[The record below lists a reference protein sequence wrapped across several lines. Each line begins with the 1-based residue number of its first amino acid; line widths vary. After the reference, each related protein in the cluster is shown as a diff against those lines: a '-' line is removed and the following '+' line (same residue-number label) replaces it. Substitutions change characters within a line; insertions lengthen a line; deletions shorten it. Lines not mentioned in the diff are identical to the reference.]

1 MSDEGHLIA
10 GRYRLVEKI
19 GRGGMGTVWRAEDEL
34 LGRQVAVKQ
43 LYVSPHLAE
52 DELTTL
58 HERTRREARSAA
70 RITHPNVVVVHDVV
84 DHYGLPCIVMEYVP
98 STTLADLLKNG
109 QRVAPDEAARIG
121 RGMIAAL
128 RAAHAAGVLHRDV
141 KPGNVLLGPE
151 GRVVLTDFGIAMA
164 TGTSTLT
171 KTGEVVGSI
180 DYIAPERVRG
190 RKPGPASDLW
200 ALGATLY
207 QAVEGRP
214 PFRKATAIE
223 TGYAIAVDPLDPPKQ
238 AGALGPLIERLLAK
252 EPELRPSAEET
263 ERSLRLPA
271 AEAETTSLSTPPL
284 DATMNLSTRREPGAA
299 TGGTTSTTSS
309 ASPNPP
315 TTSTPYSHTSHTP
328 STPHTP
334 GGPNAPHTPSTPHP
348 SDPRLPHHP
357 PGTGNTQGTGNTPGT
372 GSTAGTANIP
382 GQQHTPPTS
391 TPFTASTP
399 SMTTQTPVSPP
410 TPAPAPARKSRKA
423 VRTAV
428 AASLAVVTVAG
439 GVYLF
444 GFDHDNGQKN
454 GGGQSA
460 TDKPSVPANK
470 PYKPPSGYHIVTE
483 KKFGFSLPIPDGWS
497 RQEQSDPDGNT
508 VDRTQEVRYLAPNG
522 LVGLRIN
529 VLDFASG
536 DQVQHFEDL
545 EVGFKDKKEY
555 PIYERLRLQETKY
568 QGLPAAIWE
577 FKFRGEVRMYR
588 AIDLGFGKEGEKEYA
603 IYLSGP
609 DADWGTYRPIFDEVQ
624 DGFRILS

>member
-223 TGYAIAVDPLDPPKQ
+223 TGYAIAVDPLDPPTQ
-238 AGALGPLIERLLAK
+238 AGVLGPLIERLLAK

-263 ERSLRLPA
+263 ERALRLPA
-271 AEAETTSLSTPPL
+271 AEAETTSLSPPPL

-299 TGGTTSTTSS
+299 TGGTTSTTFN

-315 TTSTPYSHTSHTP
+315 TTSTPYSHTAHTPSTSHAPSAPNAQHTP
-328 STPHTP
+328 STPY
-334 GGPNAPHTPSTPHP
+334 P

-357 PGTGNTQGTGNTPGT
+357 PGTVNTPGT
-372 GSTAGTANIP
+372 GNIP

-410 TPAPAPARKSRKA
+410 TPAPARKSRKA

-444 GFDHDNGQKN
+444 GFDHDNGQKKD
-454 GGGQSA
+454 GGQSSA
-460 TDKPSVPANK
+460 TDTPSSAANK
-470 PYKPPSGYHIVTE
+470 PYTPPSGYHIVTE
-483 KKFGFSLPIPDGWS
+483 KKFGFSLPIPDGWT

-545 EVGFKDKKEY
+545 EVGFKDKKVY

-609 DADWGTYRPIFDEVQ
+609 DADWGTYRPIFDEVR
-624 DGFRILS
+624 DGFRILG

>member
-84 DHYGLPCIVMEYVP
+84 DHHGLPCIVMEYVP
-98 STTLADLLKNG
+98 STTLADLLKDG
-109 QRVAPDEAARIG
+109 GRVSPDEAARIG

-223 TGYAIAVDPLDPPKQ
+223 TGYAIAVDPLDPPKR
-238 AGALGPLIERLLAK
+238 AGALTSLIESLLAK
-252 EPELRPSAEET
+252 EPELRPTAEET
-263 ERSLRLPA
+263 ERGLRLPA
-271 AEAETTSLSTPPL
+271 SEPETTSLQTSPLDTTTKNPPI
-284 DATMNLSTRREPGAA
+284 DATMNLSTRREPGTGTDRTTGPDAHSAPNAA
-299 TGGTTSTTSS
+299 
-309 ASPNPP
+309 
-315 TTSTPYSHTSHTP
+315 TTSTPYHHTTHTPSTPHNATPAPHNPLNASHTP
-328 STPHTP
+328 STPH
-334 GGPNAPHTPSTPHP
+334 A
-348 SDPRLPHHP
+348 SDPRMPSHP
-357 PGTGNTQGTGNTPGT
+357 PGTGNTPG
-372 GSTAGTANIP
+372 G
-382 GQQHTPPTS
+382 QHTPPTA

-399 SMTTQTPVSPP
+399 SMTAPQTPVPP
-410 TPAPAPARKSRKA
+410 PGPAPARKSRKA
-423 VRTAV
+423 VWTA
-428 AASLAVVTVAG
+428 AATSLAVVAVAG
-439 GVYLF
+439 GVYVF
-444 GFDHDNGQKN
+444 GLDHDNGGGN
-454 GGGQSA
+454 GGGSSA
-460 TDKPSVPANK
+460 TGNPSASPAK
-470 PYKPPSGYHIVTE
+470 PYTPPSGYHIVKE

-497 RQEQSDPDGNT
+497 RQEQNDPDGNT
-508 VDRTQEVRYLAPNG
+508 VDRTQEVRYLDPNG
-522 LVGLRIN
+522 LAGFRIN

-536 DQVQHFEDL
+536 NQVQHFEDL
-545 EVGFKDKKEY
+545 EVAFKDKREY

-568 QGLPAAIWE
+568 QGMPAAIWE
-577 FKFRGEVRMYR
+577 FKFRGEVRMFR
-588 AIDLGFGKEGEKEYA
+588 AIDLGFGNEGDKEYA
-603 IYLSGP
+603 IYLSAP
-609 DADWGTYRPIFDEVQ
+609 DADWSTYRPIFDEVR
-624 DGFRILS
+624 DGFRIIK

>member
-1 MSDEGHLIA
+1 MSDQGHLIA
-10 GRYRLVEKI
+10 GRYRLAEKI

-43 LYVSPHLAE
+43 LHVSPHLAE

-70 RITHPNVVVVHDVV
+70 RINHPNVVVVHDVV
-84 DHYGLPCIVMEYVP
+84 DHAGLPCIVMEYVP
-98 STTLADLLKNG
+98 STTLADLLRDG
-109 QRVAPDEAARIG
+109 GSISPDEAARIG

-214 PFRKATAIE
+214 PFRRATAIE

-238 AGALGPLIERLLAK
+238 AGALAPLIESLLAK

-263 ERSLRLPA
+263 ERALRLPA
-271 AEAETTSLSTPPL
+271 SEAETTSLRTPSL
-284 DATMNLSTRREPGAA
+284 DATMNLTTRRESGTGTGRA
-299 TGGTTSTTSS
+299 TGANAPTASARHPQTTHTPNTPHTSQNPS
-309 ASPNPP
+309 NSGHTPHNPP
-315 TTSTPYSHTSHTP
+315 NTPHNRSNTPHTP

-334 GGPNAPHTPSTPHP
+334 
-348 SDPRLPHHP
+348 DPRIPHQAP
-357 PGTGNTQGTGNTPGT
+357 DTGNTS
-372 GSTAGTANIP
+372 GS
-382 GQQHTPPTS
+382 QHTPPTA
-391 TPFTASTP
+391 TPLTAPTP
-399 SMTTQTPVSPP
+399 ATTTQTPVSPP
-410 TPAPAPARKSRKA
+410 APAPAPGPRTSRKKA
-423 VRTAV
+423 LWTAA

-444 GFDHDNGQKN
+444 GIDHDNGQKN
-454 GGGQSA
+454 GAGQSSA
-460 TDKPSVPANK
+460 SGRPSASPAK
-470 PYKPPSGYHIVTE
+470 PYTPPSGYHIVTE

-497 RQEQSDPDGNT
+497 RQEKSDPDGNT
-508 VDRTQEVRYLAPNG
+508 VDRTQEVRYLDPTRMA
-522 LVGLRIN
+522 GLRIN
-529 VLDFASG
+529 VLDFASA
-536 DQVQHFEDL
+536 DQVQHFE
-545 EVGFKDKKEY
+545 EVEEAFKKAY
-555 PIYERLRLQETKY
+555 PVYQRLRLQETKY
-568 QGLPAAIWE
+568 QGMPAAVWE
-577 FKFRGEVRMYR
+577 CKFRGEVRMFR
-588 AIDLGFGKEGEKEYA
+588 AIDLGFGNEGDKEYA
-603 IYLSGP
+603 IYLSAP
-609 DADWGTYRPIFDEVQ
+609 DADWDTYRPIFDEVQ
-624 DGFRILS
+624 DGFRIIS

>member
-109 QRVAPDEAARIG
+109 ARVAPDEAARIG

-223 TGYAIAVDPLDPPKQ
+223 TGYAIAVDPLDPPQQ

-263 ERSLRLPA
+263 ERALRLPA
-271 AEAETTSLSTPPL
+271 AEAETTSLSPPPL

-299 TGGTTSTTSS
+299 TGGTTSTTSN

-315 TTSTPYSHTSHTP
+315 TTSTPYSHTAHTP

-334 GGPNAPHTPSTPHP
+334 SAPNAQHTPSTPHP

-357 PGTGNTQGTGNTPGT
+357 PGTGNTPRTGNTPGT
-372 GSTAGTANIP
+372 GNIP

-399 SMTTQTPVSPP
+399 SMTTQTPASP
-410 TPAPAPARKSRKA
+410 PAPAPVRKSRKA

-454 GGGQSA
+454 GGGQSSA
-460 TDKPSVPANK
+460 TDKPSAPANK
-470 PYKPPSGYHIVTE
+470 PYTPPSGYHIVTE

-545 EVGFKDKKEY
+545 EVGFKDKKAY

-609 DADWGTYRPIFDEVQ
+609 DADWGTYRPIFDEVRN
-624 DGFRILS
+624 GFRILS

>member
-19 GRGGMGTVWRAEDEL
+19 GRGGMGEVWRAEDEL

-43 LYVSPHLAE
+43 LYVSPHLAD

-84 DHYGLPCIVMEYVP
+84 DHHGLPCIVMEYVP
-98 STTLADLLKNG
+98 STTLADLLKDG
-109 QRVAPDEAARIG
+109 GRVSPDEAARIG

-223 TGYAIAVDPLDPPKQ
+223 TGYAIAVDPLDPPKR
-238 AGALGPLIERLLAK
+238 AGALTPLIESLLAK
-252 EPELRPSAEET
+252 EPELRPTAEET
-263 ERSLRLPA
+263 ERALRLPA
-271 AEAETTSLSTPPL
+271 SEPETTSLQTPPLDTTTKNPPL
-284 DATMNLSTRREPGAA
+284 DATMNLSRRREPGTGTDRA
-299 TGGTTSTTSS
+299 TGTD
-309 ASPNPP
+309 AHAAPNAP
-315 TTSTPYSHTSHTP
+315 TTPTPYQHTTHTPSTPHNATSAPHNPLSTSHTP
-328 STPHTP
+328 STPH
-334 GGPNAPHTPSTPHP
+334 A
-348 SDPRLPHHP
+348 SDPRLPSHP
-357 PGTGNTQGTGNTPGT
+357 PGTGNTPG
-372 GSTAGTANIP
+372 S
-382 GQQHTPPTS
+382 QHTPPTA

-399 SMTTQTPVSPP
+399 SMTTQTPMPP
-410 TPAPAPARKSRKA
+410 SAPAPARKSRKA
-423 VRTAV
+423 VWTA
-428 AASLAVVTVAG
+428 AATSLAVVAVAG
-439 GVYLF
+439 GIYVF
-444 GFDHDNGQKN
+444 GLDHDNGGGN
-454 GGGQSA
+454 GGKSSA
-460 TDKPSVPANK
+460 TGNPSASPAK
-470 PYKPPSGYHIVTE
+470 PYNPPSGYHIVTE
-483 KKFGFSLPIPDGWS
+483 KKFGFSLPIPDGWT
-497 RQEQSDPDGNT
+497 RQEQNDPDGNT
-508 VDRTQEVRYLAPNG
+508 VDRTQEVRYLHPNG
-522 LVGLRIN
+522 LAGFRIN

-536 DQVQHFEDL
+536 NQVQHFKDL
-545 EVGFKDKKEY
+545 EVAFKDKKEY

-568 QGLPAAIWE
+568 QGMPAAIWE
-577 FKFRGEVRMYR
+577 FKFRGEVRMFR
-588 AIDLGFGKEGEKEYA
+588 AIDLGFGNEGDKEYA
-603 IYLSGP
+603 IYLSAP
-609 DADWGTYRPIFDEVQ
+609 DADWSIYRPIFDEVR
-624 DGFRILS
+624 DGFRIIK

>member
-1 MSDEGHLIA
+1 MSDERVREGKAVSDEGHLIA
-10 GRYRLVEKI
+10 GRYRLAEKI

-84 DHYGLPCIVMEYVP
+84 DHQGLPCIVMEYVP

-109 QRVAPDEAARIG
+109 GSVSPDEAARIG

-151 GRVVLTDFGIAMA
+151 GRVVLTDFGIAVA

-238 AGALGPLIERLLAK
+238 AGALTPLIERLLAK
-252 EPELRPSAEET
+252 EPELRPTAEET
-263 ERSLRLPA
+263 ERALRLPA
-271 AEAETTSLSTPPL
+271 AEVETTSLPTPPL
-284 DATMNLSTRREPGAA
+284 DSTMNLTTLRGPANPAPDR
-299 TGGTTSTTSS
+299 TTGTTGHN
-309 ASPNPP
+309 SPPAHGGP
-315 TTSTPYSHTSHTP
+315 TPYQS
-328 STPHTP
+328 
-334 GGPNAPHTPSTPHP
+334 
-348 SDPRLPHHP
+348 
-357 PGTGNTQGTGNTPGT
+357 
-372 GSTAGTANIP
+372 
-382 GQQHTPPTS
+382 TPPTPMPAQPTPPTPTPAQPTPP
-391 TPFTASTP
+391 TPFPSVTASTP
-399 SMTTQTPVSPP
+399 AGPAVPAPGPTPTSSTATPLFTPGPVPVPPSPP
-410 TPAPAPARKSRKA
+410 PAPKSNRKA
-423 VRTAV
+423 VWTAV

-439 GVYLF
+439 GVYMF
-444 GFDHDNGQKN
+444 GIDHDN
-454 GGGQSA
+454 GGGQSSP
-460 TDKPSVPANK
+460 TNNPSASPAK
-470 PYKPPSGYHIVTE
+470 PYTPPSGYHMVTE
-483 KKFGFSLPIPDGWS
+483 KKFGFSLPIPDGWT
-497 RQEQSDPDGNT
+497 RQEKNDPDGNT
-508 VDRTQEVRYLAPNG
+508 VDRTQEVRYLDPTRMI
-522 LVGLRIN
+522 GLRIN
-529 VLDFASG
+529 VLDFASA
-536 DQVQHFEDL
+536 DQVQHFEDV
-545 EVGFKDKKEY
+545 EVAFKKAY
-555 PIYERLRLQETKY
+555 PVYQRLRLQETKY
-568 QGLPAAIWE
+568 QGMPAAIWE
-577 FKFRGEVRMYR
+577 CKFRGEARMFR

-603 IYLSGP
+603 IYLSAP
-609 DADWGTYRPIFDEVQ
+609 DADWGTYRPIFDEVRN
-624 DGFRILS
+624 GFRIID

>member
-10 GRYRLVEKI
+10 GRYRLVEKV

-43 LYVSPHLAE
+43 LHVSPHLAE

-98 STTLADLLKNG
+98 STTLADLLKDG
-109 QRVAPDEAARIG
+109 GRVSPDEAARIG

-223 TGYAIAVDPLDPPKQ
+223 TGYAIAVDPLDPPQ
-238 AGALGPLIERLLAK
+238 RAGALTPLIESLLAK
-252 EPELRPSAEET
+252 EPELRPTAEET
-263 ERSLRLPA
+263 ERALRLPA
-271 AEAETTSLSTPPL
+271 SEPETSTLRPPPLDTTTTNPPL
-284 DATMNLSTRREPGAA
+284 DATMNLSTRREPGTGTDRTSGTDRAPGTDQTNGTDRTTGTDAHAA
-299 TGGTTSTTSS
+299 PNPSTTSPPYHHTTHTPGTPHD
-309 ASPNPP
+309 AHNPP
-315 TTSTPYSHTSHTP
+315 TTSHAANAAHNPPTATPFT
-328 STPHTP
+328 
-334 GGPNAPHTPSTPHP
+334 
-348 SDPRLPHHP
+348 
-357 PGTGNTQGTGNTPGT
+357 
-372 GSTAGTANIP
+372 
-382 GQQHTPPTS
+382 TS
-391 TPFTASTP
+391 TPSLTAP
-399 SMTTQTPVSPP
+399 TPVPE
-410 TPAPAPARKSRKA
+410 PAPAPARRSRKA
-423 VRTAV
+423 VWTAA
-428 AASLAVVTVAG
+428 AASLAVVAVAG
-439 GVYLF
+439 GIYVYGL
-444 GFDHDNGQKN
+444 DHDNG
-454 GGGQSA
+454 GGTGGRSSA
-460 TDKPSVPANK
+460 TGNPSPSPPK
-470 PYKPPSGYHIVTE
+470 PYTAPSGYHIVKE
-483 KKFGFSLPIPDGWS
+483 KKFGFSLPIPDGWT
-497 RQEQSDPDGNT
+497 RQEKNDPDGNT
-508 VDRTQEVRYLAPNG
+508 VDRTQEVRYLDSTG
-522 LVGLRIN
+522 LAGLRIN

-536 DQVQHFEDL
+536 NEVQHFKDL
-545 EVGFKDKKEY
+545 EVGFKDKREY

-568 QGLPAAIWE
+568 QGMPAAIWE
-577 FKFRGEVRMYR
+577 FRFRGEVRMFR
-588 AIDLGFGKEGEKEYA
+588 AVDLGFGNEGDKEYA
-603 IYLSGP
+603 IYLSAP
-609 DADWGTYRPIFDEVQ
+609 DADWSTYRPIFDEVR
-624 DGFRILS
+624 DGFRIIN